1 MRGNRSTYIVLA
13 LIAAVV
19 VLFFIFRDDIGKRAL
34 PPQASAPQVPA
45 SSAAGNAA
53 ASQSGPQGAEPE
65 IIRPSFD
72 VVRISQNCTAVIAGR
87 AASGALV
94 TVKAGDQEL
103 GRVTADGRGEWAL
116 VPDLPLQ
123 AGSREISL
131 SSRLGNAA
139 EVAAAAVVV
148 VSVPVCDPNTPS
160 GEQTVAVLT
169 PRQGASRLLQIP
181 DSDKAAMAAKGL
193 ALDTVDYDDV
203 GNLVMSGRA
212 KPNTTVQVYVNNQ
225 PVGAPT
231 ADAKG
236 RWTLKLDQTIP
247 PGLYTLRVDQVED
260 SGKVVSRL
268 ELPFARASAADIDLK
283 TGSVVVQPG
292 NSLWRLARATYGDG
306 AQFTTIYQ
314 NNQDQIRD
322 PNLIYPG
329 QVFSLPK
336 PKTAGN

>member
-1 MRGNRSTYIVLA
+1 MY
-13 LIAAVV
+13 VV
-19 VLFFIFRDDIGKRAL
+19 VFV
-34 PPQASAPQVPA
+34 S
-45 SSAAGNAA
+45 
-53 ASQSGPQGAEPE
+53 
-65 IIRPSFD
+65 
-72 VVRISQNCTAVIAGR
+72 
-87 AASGALV
+87 
-94 TVKAGDQEL
+94 
-103 GRVTADGRGEWAL
+103 
-116 VPDLPLQ
+116 
-123 AGSREISL
+123 SL
-131 SSRLGNAA
+131 SSHFHVVLDGYSVARFSSRDEAEACAARLNAAEKARREARRNLWSEDA

-148 VSVPVCDPNTPS
+148 VSVPVCDPNKPS
-160 GEQTVAVLT
+160 GEQTVAVLA

-193 ALDTVDYDDV
+193 ALDTVDYDDA
-203 GNLVMSGRA
+203 GNLIMSGRA